1 MTHACSFHFHAMPTI
16 MLTSDMEMQWAMS
29 WCLIGNRERCE
40 QSAVLTMRSDETP
53 FVRRI
58 RGCERC
64 WWNTPC
70 WMNHH
75 MLVGVLL
82 WVPCDQ
88 RPQRMRRGC
97 VMNACWPTPA
107 APSTP
112 FISTKS
118 NQLQA
123 CSNLSRARV
132 QWRVLTPHFD
142 PTTPATGAC
151 EEGSAIAKH
160 AAQGNHRSRL
170 PHCREGWEGS
180 DGQREEGQRLTPVVE
195 RTPTNLVSAG
205 EVWKSKSWKSE
216 SPNPGSLRV
225 STLELWERYFSWFS
239 WASYVETSKEWS
251 EKRLLCGGCVR
262 SIRLMRS
269 CGVRQCRCGW
279 VDADQLSGCC
289 WRLLCSRL
297 MPWIVS
303 SRRDVEWWNTPA
315 VGFSR
320 PACFEMVMWGVAS
333 SSFALPWGICWLL
346 WTRLLAG
353 GSFGCDRHARWW
365 LVDGVGWLLAALLDW
380 VLSMWSITWEMEVAV
395 ACAERRGYWFLL
407 PIDWLDE
414 LFWVV
419 ELLWLCGMHHC
430 TVFAFSFGILYSS
443 TMSCTY
449 LCMNGCESY
458 VVVWICI

>member
-123 CSNLSRARV
+123 CSNLSWARV

-142 PTTPATGAC
+142 PTTPAITAC
-151 EEGSAIAKH
+151 EEGSAITEH
-160 AAQGNHRSRL
+160 AAQGYHRSRL

-216 SPNPGSLRV
+216 SFNLRTFRKVFFLVFSMAEPLLLLVPMMFATLLFGTRFESLKTKGSV
-225 STLELWERYFSWFS
+225 
-239 WASYVETSKEWS
+239 V
-251 EKRLLCGGCVR
+251 
-262 SIRLMRS
+262 IRT
-269 CGVRQCRCGW
+269 GN
-279 VDADQLSGCC
+279 
-289 WRLLCSRL
+289 
-297 MPWIVS
+297 WI
-303 SRRDVEWWNTPA
+303 D
-315 VGFSR
+315 
-320 PACFEMVMWGVAS
+320 
-333 SSFALPWGICWLL
+333 
-346 WTRLLAG
+346 
-353 GSFGCDRHARWW
+353 
-365 LVDGVGWLLAALLDW
+365 
-380 VLSMWSITWEMEVAV
+380 
-395 ACAERRGYWFLL
+395 
-407 PIDWLDE
+407 
-414 LFWVV
+414 
-419 ELLWLCGMHHC
+419 
-430 TVFAFSFGILYSS
+430 
-443 TMSCTY
+443 
-449 LCMNGCESY
+449 
-458 VVVWICI
+458 